1 MKGGHYKR
9 AFFGQQTRGR
19 QNAMIRLERIVSGGQ
34 TGADQAA
41 LDVAI
46 ELGIPHGGW
55 VPKGRRTEQ
64 GPLPEKYRTK
74 EMPTDS
80 YPKRTEQNVI
90 DSDGTLIISHG
101 GLKEG
106 SDYTRMMAAKH
117 GKPWIHIDADKHS
130 VEVAV
135 QMIRTWV
142 SGNDIECLNVAGP
155 PASKDAHIFG
165 TTKTLLKAV
174 LFSSYEDG

>member
-1 MKGGHYKR
+1 
-9 AFFGQQTRGR
+9 
-19 QNAMIRLERIVSGGQ
+19 MIKLERIVSGGQ

-46 ELGIPHGGW
+46 ELAIPHGGW
-55 VPKGRRTEQ
+55 VPKGRRTER
-64 GPLPEKYRTK
+64 GPLPEKYRMK

-135 QMIRTWV
+135 QMIRTWI
-142 SGNDIECLNVAGP
+142 SGNDIEVLNVAGP
-155 PASKDAHIFG
+155 PASKDTQIY
-165 TTKTLLKAV
+165 TETKRILKAV
-174 LFSSYEDG
+174 ILSSYEDS

>member
-9 AFFGQQTRGR
+9 AVSWQQIRGR
-19 QNAMIRLERIVSGGQ
+19 QNAMVKLERIISGGQ

-46 ELGIPHGGW
+46 ELSIPHGGW
-55 VPKGRRTEQ
+55 VPKGRRTER
-64 GPLPEKYRTK
+64 GPLPEKYRMK

-90 DSDGTLIISHG
+90 DSDGTLILSHG
-101 GLKEG
+101 DLSEG
-106 SDYTRMMAAKH
+106 SYYTRMMAAKH

-135 QMIRTWV
+135 QMIRTWI
-142 SGNDIECLNVAGP
+142 SGNDIEVLNVAGP
-155 PASKDAHIFG
+155 PASKDAQIYV

-174 LFSSYEDG
+174 LFSSYEDS

>member
-1 MKGGHYKR
+1 M
-9 AFFGQQTRGR
+9 
-19 QNAMIRLERIVSGGQ
+19 
-34 TGADQAA
+34 
-41 LDVAI
+41 
-46 ELGIPHGGW
+46 
-55 VPKGRRTEQ
+55 
-64 GPLPEKYRTK
+64 K

-117 GKPWIHIDADKHS
+117 GKPWIPIDPDKHS

-135 QMIRTWV
+135 QMIRTWI
-142 SGNDIECLNVAGP
+142 SGNDIEVLNVAGP
-155 PASKDAHIFG
+155 PASKDAQIYA

>member
-1 MKGGHYKR
+1 MP
-9 AFFGQQTRGR
+9 
-19 QNAMIRLERIVSGGQ
+19 RLERLISGGQ

-55 VPKGRRTEQ
+55 VPKGRKTES
-64 GPLPEKYRTK
+64 GPLPAKYQVK

-80 YPKRTEQNVI
+80 YHKRTEQNVI

-101 GLKEG
+101 DLSEG

-135 QMIRTWV
+135 QMIRTWI
-142 SGNDIECLNVAGP
+142 SGNDVEVLNVAGP
-155 PASKDAHIFG
+155 PVSPPIRIGPTHR
-165 TTKTLLKAV
+165 
-174 LFSSYEDG
+174 